1 MQIEIGAPGSRSSIC
16 IFQFAIFNVFHR
28 ISMHRLIHHN
38 ERIIDAAEARI
49 APTTAGLLYGW
60 GVFTTLRVCDGKAF
74 AFDRHWKRL
83 LVHAEKARVP
93 VSVDLKQARRA
104 LDKLIAANAVD
115 DGRARLTL
123 LKGEAGSW
131 SIEAGPESEFLI
143 FTSPGNPRTAA
154 DLALTLSPYRVLST
168 ALLAGVKQTAMLENL
183 FALEEARSRGFNEA
197 VLLNERGEIVSAAAA
212 NIFWVQ
218 GDEVF
223 TPSLA
228 TGCVAG
234 ITRHFIRQLTTRWKL
249 HLVEGS
255 FPIQRL
261 LDAREVFLTSTA
273 REVTIVSSFD
283 SKEYGIKQ
291 ARIARLIRR
300 EFQKLVHDATISS

>member
-1 MQIEIGAPGSRSSIC
+1 
-16 IFQFAIFNVFHR
+16 
-28 ISMHRLIHHN
+28 MHRLIYHN
-38 ERIIDAAEARI
+38 DQIIDAADTRI
-49 APTTAGLLYGW
+49 APTSAGLLYGW
-60 GVFTTLRVCDGKAF
+60 GVFTTLRIYDGKAF

-83 LVHAEKARVP
+83 VLHAEKARIP
-93 VSVDLKQARRA
+93 VVLDLKHVRRA
-104 LDKLIAANAVD
+104 IDKLISANSVEH
-115 DGRARLTL
+115 GRARLTL
-123 LKGEAGSW
+123 LKGDAGSW
-131 SIEAGPESEFLI
+131 RTDPGPETEFLI
-143 FTSPGNPRTAA
+143 FTSSEVQRVPG
-154 DLALTLSPYRVLST
+154 DLALTLSPYRILST

-183 FALEEARSRGFNEA
+183 FALEEARARGFNEA

-273 REVTIVSSFD
+273 REITIVSSFD
-283 SKEYGIKQ
+283 SKEYSIKQ
-291 ARIARLIRR
+291 ARIAKLLSR
-300 EFQKLVHDATISS
+300 EFQKLVRDATISS